1 LFLYLAQSGW
11 LFEPEP
17 RVMKLAFGTRFE
29 TAFLTSSAA
38 AATFAIGKNK
48 GRYKKNRFLG
58 DYEGIALK

>member
-38 AATFAIGKNK
+38 AATFAIA
-48 GRYKKNRFLG
+48 KK
-58 DYEGIALK
+58 